1 MSRGEH
7 QTSLGVMTLGALGVV
22 FGDIGTSPIYAFRQ
36 TLDTSGTT
44 LYDIYGVISLIF
56 WSLMLVVTFKY
67 LSFVLRA
74 DNNGEGGILSLFA
87 LLPLKIK
94 RATKGA
100 RYGFL
105 LLILLGTALLF
116 GDGILTPAISV
127 LSATEG
133 VGVISPN
140 LAQYSMPITVVIL
153 VVLFA
158 FQFKGSASIGKIF
171 GPIILLWFVTIGY
184 LGLVKVQEE
193 PTVLKALS
201 PFYAVEYIGHHG
213 FHTFVIL
220 SSVILAITGAEALYA
235 DLGHFGKRPIRI
247 SWFLVVA
254 PSLVLNYLGQAVLA
268 IQNPSEEGS
277 LFFGLAPSR
286 GALIYLVVLATAAT
300 VIASQ
305 ALITGVASL
314 SRQAVKLGLFPRMKI
329 VHTSENLEG
338 QIYVPAINL
347 FVGIGS
353 IFLVLNF
360 RTSAALANAYSFA
373 ISGTMVVTT
382 LAFAIVAREKLKWK
396 KSSLWSLI
404 PIFLIIDL
412 AFFLATVT
420 KLLKGAWVPLL
431 MGLGLTYL
439 MWAWRKGQGALE
451 HALDRTNMEWVE
463 LDRFKDQNS
472 ISVLSGVGVYLSS
485 NAQSVPQA
493 LVSQVKNLHSIPEK
507 IVIVTVVTADIPVVK
522 AAPTVREVHKGVTQA
537 IIYVGFQ
544 QTVSIPKALMEHVI
558 TPQEENSATYYLT
571 DRKFIESPKG
581 ELSGIVEKT
590 FSFLHRNASTASNYF
605 GLPENRVISIG
616 TQMDL

>member
-1 MSRGEH
+1 MPL
-7 QTSLGVMTLGALGVV
+7 T
-22 FGDIGTSPIYAFRQ
+22 
-36 TLDTSGTT
+36 
-44 LYDIYGVISLIF
+44 VII
-56 WSLMLVVTFKY
+56 LV
-67 LSFVLRA
+67 
-74 DNNGEGGILSLFA
+74 ILFA
-87 LLPLKIK
+87 
-94 RATKGA
+94 
-100 RYGFL
+100 
-105 LLILLGTALLF
+105 
-116 GDGILTPAISV
+116 V
-127 LSATEG
+127 
-133 VGVISPN
+133 
-140 LAQYSMPITVVIL
+140 
-153 VVLFA
+153 
-158 FQFKGSASIGKIF
+158 QFKGTASIGKIF
-171 GPIILLWFVTIGY
+171 GPVIFLWFVTIGY
-184 LGLVKVQEE
+184 LGLVKVQQE
-193 PTVLKALS
+193 PAVLKALS
-201 PFYAVEYIGHHG
+201 PFYAAEYIGHHG
-213 FHTFVIL
+213 FHTFIIL

-247 SWFLVVA
+247 SWYLIVA

-268 IQNPSEEGS
+268 IQNPEEKGS
-277 LFFGLAPSR
+277 LFFGLTSSR
-286 GALIYLVVLATAAT
+286 GVLIYLVVLATAAT

-314 SRQAVKLGLFPRMKI
+314 SRQAVKLGLFPRVKV
-329 VHTSENLEG
+329 VHTSDNQEG

-382 LAFAIVAREKLKWK
+382 LAFAIVAREKLRWK
-396 KSSLWSLI
+396 KSSIWFLI
-404 PIFLIIDL
+404 PLLLIIDF

-431 MGLGLTYL
+431 MGLGITYL
-439 MWAWRKGQGALE
+439 MWVWRKGQGALE
-451 HALDRTNMEWVE
+451 HALDKSNMEWDD
-463 LDRFKDQNS
+463 LDRFKEQNQ

-485 NAQSVPQA
+485 NAQAVPQA

-522 AAPTVREVHKGVTQA
+522 APPTVREVHTGVVQA
-537 IIYVGFQ
+537 IVYVGFQ
-544 QTVSIPKALMEHVI
+544 QTVNIPKALIEHVI
-558 TPQEENSATYYLT
+558 SPEEEGAATYYLA
-571 DRKFIESPKG
+571 DRKFVESPKG